1 MVPPARVELAS
12 SAFSEQC
19 TDRLYD
25 SGMVPR
31 IGIEPMTH
39 SLEGY
44 CSIL

>member
-31 IGIEPMTH
+31 TGIEPVTH
-39 SLEGY
+39 GLEGR
-44 CSIL
+44 CSVR